1 MDKEELLKNVELFSV
16 LKKKDLKS
24 LVPSCVNRHFKGGET
39 LVEQGES
46 GRGLYIIVAGKVRII
61 KETVGGEKLEVAVLG
76 PGDFFG
82 EMSVLDDAPRSA
94 SVMAVEDTECLVLA
108 AWDFKAKMEMNP
120 EIALQV
126 LPVVVKRFRETND
139 KLLAFSRI

>member
-1 MDKEELLKNVELFSV
+1 MDKEELLKNVDLFSG
-16 LKKKDLKS
+16 LKKKDLRS
-24 LVPSCVNRHFKGGET
+24 LVPSCVNRFFKGGET

-46 GRGLYIIVAGKVRII
+46 GRGLYIILTGKVKII
-61 KETVGGEKLEVAVLG
+61 KQTVSGEELEVALLG

-94 SVMAVEDTECLVLA
+94 SVIAVDDTECLVLA
-108 AWDFKAKMEMNP
+108 AWDFNAKMKMNP
-120 EIALQV
+120 EMALQV

-139 KLLAFSRI
+139 KLLALSRV